1 MRIKAL
7 IFLSFYLLALLSPV
21 KVMIDFALNQKEIA
35 EEFCENKDKP
45 EMNCDGKCHL
55 SKMLAEQSTEEEEKP
70 VSRIQLE
77 YPVGKVELFNITHP
91 TKYITSTSFPK
102 ITEAELPAF
111 LISIEHPP
119 TV

>member
-7 IFLSFYLLALLSPV
+7 IFLSFYLLALLAPV

-45 EMNCDGKCHL
+45 KMNCDGKCHL
-55 SKMLAEQSTEEEEKP
+55 SKMLVEQSTEEEEKP
-70 VSRIQLE
+70 VFRIQIE
-77 YPVGKVELFNITHP
+77 YPVGKVGLLKLIHP
-91 TKYITSTSFPK
+91 LRNFTSTSFPK

-111 LISIEHPP
+111 LTSIEHPP